1 MHVGIDL
8 GTTNS
13 ALAAYDGTA
22 VRVVPNALGEVLT
35 PSVVRIDARGTLTVG
50 RRAFRYLETDPG
62 NTRGEFKRLMG
73 SAERLPFDASSRAL
87 LPEELGA
94 AVLGS
99 LLTDA
104 KEALGFTPRAAVI
117 STPAL
122 FEVPQ
127 NHATT
132 RAGELAGL
140 EQILL
145 IQEPVASAIAA
156 GWAADASGLWLVYDL
171 GGGTLDVSLL
181 ETRDGWLRV
190 VDHGGDNYLGGKDFD
205 NALVDWALVRLHEAH
220 GVPDLS
226 RENPRARRA
235 LGKLKAACEQAKI
248 DLTRQ
253 EQTAISV
260 QELRVEPEGPAIDAD
275 LPITRRE
282 FERLVGPLVDR
293 SIGVCE
299 TLLHEHRLRSEA
311 LERIVFVGGPTL
323 MPLVRSRVGEAL
335 GGRVAEGIDPMTIVA
350 RGAALYAATAGLD
363 ARPTVVTPP
372 AAGLPVRLEHPSV
385 TADTEPYVVGRFMP
399 GPGEPLPATVRAE
412 REDGGFT
419 SPEAAVGAEGTFVL
433 QVALERHRQN
443 RFRVLAARA
452 DGEAMPLRGGTFAIV
467 HGVSVAD
474 PPLSRTV
481 SVALSDDTV
490 HVYFAKGTPLPAR
503 RTFPH
508 LTVEAVKPGR
518 GEDVLK
524 IPIVQGEFHRAH
536 RNRLIGTLHVRGD
549 RLRRALPAATR
560 VEVTL
565 QLDRSGQLHA
575 RADVPGT
582 GEAFEDV
589 VHVLLP
595 SASPEVLERET
606 QAARVRTQDI
616 RRRAF
621 VGSLADV
628 VVGVQRASAL
638 LEEAEQ
644 GLPAARGEDADA
656 AQRVHRL
663 LLELNGLLDSAEE
676 RLEWPELETEASE
689 VIHWAMSWVAPLG
702 TAAEQKLF
710 DQALQEAQK
719 AQRSQQAAE
728 LDRQLRVMRSLG
740 NAAYLRDPDWMIYE
754 LDWYAAHL
762 SELAD
767 VRKAQALVDDGRAAL
782 ARDERPALKSILRQ
796 LHDLSPGT
804 VQERRLSY
812 GSGIH

>member
-35 PSVVRIDARGTLTVG
+35 PSVVRIDARGTSTVG
-50 RRAFRYLETDPG
+50 RRAFRHLETDPG

-73 SAERLPFDASSRAL
+73 SAERLAFDASARTL
-87 LPEELGA
+87 LPEELAA

-99 LLTDA
+99 LLADA

-140 EQILL
+140 EQVLL

-205 NALVDWALVRLHEAH
+205 DALVDWALVRLHQEH
-220 GVPDLS
+220 GLPDLS
-226 RENPRARRA
+226 RENPSARRA

-253 EQTAISV
+253 EQTTVSV
-260 QELRVEPEGPAIDAD
+260 QELRVEPDSRTIDVD
-275 LPITRRE
+275 LPVTRPE
-282 FERLVGPLVDR
+282 FERLVSPLVDR

-299 TLLHEHRLRSEA
+299 TLLREHRLRAEA
-311 LERIVFVGGPTL
+311 VERIVFVGGPTL
-323 MPLVRSRVGEAL
+323 MPLVRARVGEAL
-335 GGRVAEGIDPMTIVA
+335 GGRAAEGIDPMTIVA

-363 ARPTVVTPP
+363 ARPAAPTPT
-372 AAGLPVRLEHPSV
+372 ATGLPVRLEHPSV
-385 TADTEPYVVGRFMP
+385 TADTEPYVVGRFLP
-399 GPGEPLPATVRAE
+399 GPGETLPARVRVE
-412 REDGGFT
+412 REDAGFT
-419 SPEAAVGAEGTFVL
+419 SPDVDVTAEGTFVV
-433 QVALERHRQN
+433 QVTLERHRQN
-443 RFRVLAARA
+443 RFRLTAAGA
-452 DGEAMPLRGGTFAIV
+452 DGRAMPVRGGAFAIV

-481 SVALSDDTV
+481 GVALSDDTV

-508 LTVEAVKPGR
+508 LTVDAVQPGE

-565 QLDRSGQLHA
+565 QLDRSGQLRA
-575 RADVPGT
+575 RADLPGT

-595 SASPEVLERET
+595 SASPEVLEREA
-606 QAARVRTQDI
+606 QAARVRTQDV

-628 VVGVQRASAL
+628 VVGVERASAL

-644 GLPAARGEDADA
+644 GLPAARGGDADA
-656 AQRVHRL
+656 AQRTHRL

-689 VIHWAMSWVAPLG
+689 VIHVAMSWVASLG

-710 DQALQEAQK
+710 DQALQEAQR
-719 AQRSQQAAE
+719 AQKSHQAAE

-740 NAAYLRDPDWMIYE
+740 NAAYSRDPDWVIYE

-767 VRKAQALVDDGRAAL
+767 VRKAQDLVDQGRAAL

-796 LHDLSPGT
+796 LQDLCPGT